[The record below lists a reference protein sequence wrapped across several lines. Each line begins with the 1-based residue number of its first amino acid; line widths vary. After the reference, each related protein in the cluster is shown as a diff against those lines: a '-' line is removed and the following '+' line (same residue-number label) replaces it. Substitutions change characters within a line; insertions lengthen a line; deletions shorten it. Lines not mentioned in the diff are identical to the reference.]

1 MAWLA
6 GAMFGPLIFGIGLRL
21 WAGSSQI
28 IAPGSL
34 LIGDYQQK
42 ALAEPAL
49 IIQRHVTFD
58 GTVPY
63 LAVTPNGYIPIKG
76 GNSIYNQLIENDILF

>member
-1 MAWLA
+1 
-6 GAMFGPLIFGIGLRL
+6 MFGPLILGIGLRL

-34 LIGDYQQK
+34 PIGDYQQK

-49 IIQRHVTFD
+49 TIQRHVTFD

-76 GNSIYNQLIENDILF
+76 GNSIHNQLIENDILF